1 METKTNHG
9 YTIYPADTWH
19 KHPRLF
25 CRDDDGALADIRDW
39 LRMAKQ
45 PIEVVNAY
53 ETFYGCGWGHWLTE
67 GVKDLATYT
76 ITEMQSSH
84 GYGPDFP
91 GAILL
96 TPKK

>member
-1 METKTNHG
+1 MANEKTTHG
-9 YTIYPADTWH
+9 YTIYPPDTWH

-25 CRDDDGALADIRDW
+25 CRDEKNALADIRE
-39 LRMAKQ
+39 LLTAGKT
-45 PIEVVNAY
+45 IEVVNGY
-53 ETFYGCGWGHWLTE
+53 DTFYGCGWGHWLTE

-76 ITEMQSSH
+76 ITEMQSSC